1 MLLYVLIRAEWCLYF
16 GINIGCLVCES
27 FSVITLP
34 FLHESFS
41 LQMTE
46 PGSSRSRRGL
56 FLGTSGVAPVFERQF
71 IQSILD
77 QLLAAASETLV
88 KSVNVRLEEL
98 KRC

>member
-1 MLLYVLIRAEWCLYF
+1 MLLYVLIRAEWYLYF

-27 FSVITLP
+27 FLVVALP
-34 FLHESFS
+34 SLHESFS

-46 PGSSRSRRGL
+46 PGTPLLSRDLSL
-56 FLGTSGVAPVFERQF
+56 DTSGVASVFDRQF

-88 KSVNVRLEEL
+88 K
-98 KRC
+98 